1 MKKISMAEIARKCG
15 VSKATVSRALADDPR
30 VKAETKAYIKEVARR
45 YNYRPH
51 AVASNLARGRS
62 KTIGMMLPAAPRTI
76 ADPFFLEYLNGVS
89 SVLFEHGYSMLLPQ
103 VSPNDV
109 QETITSLS
117 AQGRVDG
124 VVLTEPRL
132 DDPRID
138 FLKKS
143 GIPFVFLGSTNVSDV
158 SWVDGDNVGGAYAA
172 VEELFRL
179 GHRRIAIITGE
190 EGLVSTANR
199 WQGYKQAMTDLGLD
213 VDPDL
218 VWQGDFTRE
227 GAYQVVKQ
235 RLAGE
240 RALGATAIFASNDL
254 MAIGAIQALQEEGL
268 RIPEDVSVIGFD
280 GVEVGKYLTPPL
292 TTVQQPINE
301 LGRQVAHTLLGVLE
315 EGKRCRQITLPV
327 ELVNPGN
334 TAGPNMH
341 KQSQ

>member
-30 VKAETKAYIKEVARR
+30 VKPETKAYIKEVARR

-89 SVLFEHGYSMLLPQ
+89 TVLFEHGYSMLLPQ

-132 DDPRID
+132 DDPRIE
-138 FLKKS
+138 FLKNS
-143 GIPFVFLGSTNVSDV
+143 RIPFVFLGSTNAPDV
-158 SWVDGDNVGGAYAA
+158 SWVDGDNIGGAYSA
-172 VEELFRL
+172 VQELYRL

-199 WQGYKQAMTDLGLD
+199 CRGYEHAMADLGLA

-218 VWQGDFTRE
+218 VWHGDFTRE
-227 GAYQVVKQ
+227 GAYRVVRE
-235 RLAGE
+235 RLMADG
-240 RALGATAIFASNDL
+240 GMNATAIFASNDL
-254 MAIGAIQALQEEGL
+254 MAIGAIQALHEAGL
-268 RIPEDVSVIGFD
+268 RVPEDVSVIGFD

-292 TTVQQPINE
+292 TTVQQPIHE
-301 LGRQVAHTLLGVLE
+301 LGRQVAYTLLGLLE

-327 ELVNPGN
+327 RLVNPGN
-334 TAGPNMH
+334 TAGRNMR
-341 KQSQ
+341 K